1 MYSCSRDTSSLL
13 LREQSWPLNVK
24 NDSQTADNFSWPML
38 NSLSPATYMA
48 HADYEVKFSFI
59 KSVLLHVERVQLIVP
74 LSVFAVWTTK
84 LQLHSAS
91 HTHICNMLLSVHH
104 NSTIQF
110 HLFSITKINGISWSC
125 SQAVSKPVCHT
136 PLLCVQWKTPDD
148 GQRNCPKHVQFYSK
162 NKFEKL
168 VHLVGFIIRIYHD
181 AWSPER
187 QINTGITMTVVL
199 YLYDLTR
206 MSFLT
211 YLFLGGT
218 GGGDTDG
225 S

>member
-110 HLFSITKINGISWSC
+110 HLFSSPKLMEYPDPAHKLSANLYAIHHCYVYSEKLLMTDRGTVRNMYSFIPKIN
-125 SQAVSKPVCHT
+125 
-136 PLLCVQWKTPDD
+136 L
-148 GQRNCPKHVQFYSK
+148 RN
-162 NKFEKL
+162 
-168 VHLVGFIIRIYHD
+168 
-181 AWSPER
+181 
-187 QINTGITMTVVL
+187 
-199 YLYDLTR
+199 
-206 MSFLT
+206 
-211 YLFLGGT
+211 
-218 GGGDTDG
+218 
-225 S
+225 